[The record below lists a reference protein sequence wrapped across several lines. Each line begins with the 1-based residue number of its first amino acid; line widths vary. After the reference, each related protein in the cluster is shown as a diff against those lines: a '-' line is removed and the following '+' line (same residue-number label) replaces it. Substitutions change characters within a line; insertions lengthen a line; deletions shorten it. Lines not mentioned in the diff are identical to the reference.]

1 VTNHGQIRID
11 RLLSNLGYCSR
22 KEAAALCRAGRL
34 TLAGMA
40 LTDATAPIAVA
51 EARTGG
57 LRLDGAALD
66 PPPPLTL
73 MLHKPAGYTCSRDEA
88 GPLIY
93 DLLPARWRRR
103 KPALSSIGRLDKASS
118 GQLLITDDGALLHRI
133 THPRTHAAKHYRVV
147 TRLPLRGD
155 EAALF
160 ASGEFRIGGDP
171 KPLRPALW
179 VPESASGG
187 VMTLTEGRYHQI
199 RRMFA
204 ALGNEV
210 LALHRFQ
217 TGDLALGDLE
227 AGRYRILTAAET
239 DAALGGREPRDAPA
253 GWPAPAKQAD
263 GQAPD
268 ILKTNK

>member
-1 VTNHGQIRID
+1 VTGRDQVRID
-11 RLLSNLGYCSR
+11 RLLSSLGYCSR
-22 KEAAALCRAGRL
+22 GEAAAACRAGRL
-34 TLAGMA
+34 TLAGDRLA
-40 LTDATAPIAVA
+40 DATAQVPLAAVRA
-51 EARTGG
+51 GA
-57 LRLDGAALD
+57 LRLDGEPLD

-118 GQLLITDDGALLHRI
+118 GQLLITDHGALLHRI
-133 THPRTHAAKHYRVV
+133 THPRTHAAKHYRVR

-155 EAALF
+155 ETALF
-160 ASGEFRIGGDP
+160 GSGEFRIGGDP
-171 KPLRPALW
+171 KPLRPATW
-179 VPESASGG
+179 RAESATGG
-187 VMTLTEGRYHQI
+187 VMILTEGRYHQI

-227 AGRYRILTAAET
+227 AGRWRILTAAEIET
-239 DAALGGREPRDAPA
+239 LPGAR
-253 GWPAPAKQAD
+253 
-263 GQAPD
+263 
-268 ILKTNK
+268 

>member
-1 VTNHGQIRID
+1 MSGPERVRID

-22 KEAAALCRAGRL
+22 SEAAAACRAGRV
-34 TLAGMA
+34 TLAGQP
-40 LTDATAPIAVA
+40 LHDAAAQVPVA
-51 EARTGG
+51 ELRCGT
-57 LRLDGAALD
+57 LRLDGEPLD

-73 MLHKPAGYTCSRDEA
+73 ILHKPAGYTCSRDEA

-93 DLLPARWRRR
+93 DLLPPRWRRR
-103 KPALSSIGRLDKASS
+103 KPALSSIGRLDKAST

-133 THPRTHAAKHYRVV
+133 THPRTHAAKHYRVT

-160 ASGEFRIGGDP
+160 GSGEFRLGGDP
-171 KPLRPALW
+171 KPLRPATW
-179 VPESASGG
+179 RAEPPTGG
-187 VMTLTEGRYHQI
+187 VMILTEGRYHQI

-210 LALHRFQ
+210 VALHRFR

-227 AGRYRILTAAET
+227 AGRYRVLTAAEVE
-239 DAALGGREPRDAPA
+239 ALLAR
-253 GWPAPAKQAD
+253 
-263 GQAPD
+263 
-268 ILKTNK
+268 TYT

>member
-1 VTNHGQIRID
+1 MARAPQRIRLD

-40 LTDATAPIAVA
+40 LTDATAAIAVA
-51 EARTGG
+51 EARSGT
-57 LRLDGAALD
+57 LRLDGEALD
-66 PPPPLTL
+66 PPAPLTL
-73 MLHKPAGYTCSRDEA
+73 MLHKPAGYTCSHDEA

-147 TRLPLRGD
+147 TRRPLRGD
-155 EAALF
+155 EARLF
-160 ASGEFRIGGDP
+160 AGGDFQLDGEA
-171 KPLRPALW
+171 KPLRPAQW
-179 VPESASGG
+179 VPESATSG
-187 VMTLTEGRYHQI
+187 VMVLTEGRYHQI

-210 LALHRFQ
+210 VALHRFQ
-217 TGDLALGDLE
+217 TGGLALGDLE
-227 AGRYRILTAAET
+227 AGRCRILSAAEI
-239 DAALGGREPRDAPA
+239 DAVLGGHESRDAPA
-253 GWPAPAKQAD
+253 GAGRANREVRD
-263 GQAPD
+263 PD
-268 ILKTNK
+268 H